1 MSTDKAREVLGAGQ
15 HRIIEEH
22 DARKERFD
30 EQAVWDL
37 AKRFHSLV
45 IAKGKT
51 YIEIEPNEES
61 RESILKEVMGR
72 SGNLRA
78 PSLVIGDKLVVGYN
92 EAMYKEFF
100 G

>member
-1 MSTDKAREVLGAGQ
+1 MSTAKAREFLGSGQ
-15 HRIIEEH
+15 HRIVEEH

-37 AKRFHSLV
+37 AKRFKSLV

-51 YIEIEPNEES
+51 FIEIEPHDEN
-61 RESILKEVMGR
+61 REKILKEVMGR

-78 PSLVIGDKLVVGYN
+78 PSVVIGDRLVVGYN

-100 G
+100 R

>member
-1 MSTDKAREVLGAGQ
+1 VSTDKAREVLGAGQ
-15 HRIIEEH
+15 HKIIEEH

-37 AKRFHSLV
+37 AKRFHCLV

-51 YIEIEPNEES
+51 YIEIEPNEEN

-78 PSLVIGDKLVVGYN
+78 PSVVIGDKLVVGYN